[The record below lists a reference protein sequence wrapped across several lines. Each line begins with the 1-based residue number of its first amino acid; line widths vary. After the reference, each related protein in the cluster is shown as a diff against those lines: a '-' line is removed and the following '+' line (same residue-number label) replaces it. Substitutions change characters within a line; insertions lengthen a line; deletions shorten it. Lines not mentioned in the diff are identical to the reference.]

1 MSNLADSDEILGA
14 DDSRLVD
21 AQDLVLMLFPNVA
34 GNDKGGAMTFAQ
46 FAARLEGVLDVGANR
61 NGGVTWTALYDPP
74 R

>member
-14 DDSRLVD
+14 DDFRLVD

-46 FAARLEGVLDVGANR
+46 FAARLEGCLTWEERIETARVDVVL
-61 NGGVTWTALYDPP
+61 
-74 R
+74 